1 MDQSNRVRYWLAWT
15 GGLLFAANCF
25 VFNFVVAPVERRA
38 DLTADRRYTLP
49 EPIVRIARKLDPNEP
64 CKVTVYLSEG
74 LPQRFVHL
82 TKALQTRLGDL
93 RRASNGGLEYEFID
107 PKGDDEL
114 AQRLDKEHAI
124 KPVPVQDLKSG
135 SVTLANFYLSLVMR
149 RGDAKE
155 VVNLA
160 ELGGQILADEEL
172 TLSAMSDFLAAR
184 LVKLTNPGTVVGIVS
199 NKKAPPQG
207 SQQTEP
213 TDGLKGVRDRLLKHA
228 KVQDVTLK
236 DGMQIPPDVKAL
248 IVHRPENLGEL
259 EIYQLDQ
266 FVMRGG
272 RVIFLLDNWSTYDAD
287 RESAVAQA
295 MLTQSLY
302 ALRACKSGLGDWLA
316 HFGFKV
322 EDGLL
327 HDQSQFRTQI
337 IVRGPQGFPVQQTIS
352 LPGIVIVRSVDDE
365 KRPTEQVEESEPTV
379 AGLAPLPFILPAPM
393 RLDDSVAFGERHPG
407 ALLSSFLRTSPEAWA
422 VTDVKESY
430 PMTGQKAPSK
440 ENLGAYVLGARAT
453 GALRSYWAGK
463 PAPFREGTPESSRP
477 GPPMAACASDLPGQI
492 WVVADADFALDA
504 WSAIAQRL
512 NSAPL
517 MQALVKTQAM
527 LMNVVDAA
535 AFGNELIEV
544 RRPRLMDRSVDGEKV
559 GADRGRILFRNIF
572 LAPLALVVFGL
583 LRWWW
588 RTAASETLTFVRG
601 VFRRRPGTEP
611 PSDPGSGVGH
621 AHADPHDHA
630 AASHGH
636 AADPHQPATAAGHGH
651 ADHGARV

>member
-1 MDQSNRVRYWLAWT
+1 MDQSNRGRFWLAWAA
-15 GGLLFAANCF
+15 GLLFAANCF
-25 VFNFVVAPVERRA
+25 VFNFVVAPVEKRA

-74 LPQRFVHL
+74 LPQRVAHL
-82 TKALQTRLGDL
+82 AKALQTRLGDL
-93 RRASNGGLEYEFID
+93 RRASNGGLEYEFVD
-107 PKGDDEL
+107 PKADDEL

-160 ELGGQILADEEL
+160 ELGGQLLADEEL

-199 NKKAPPQG
+199 TKKQGGAPGGQQG
-207 SQQTEP
+207 EQ
-213 TDGLKGVRDRLLKHA
+213 TDGLKGVRERLLKHA
-228 KVQDVTLK
+228 KVQDVTLTN
-236 DGMQIPPDVKAL
+236 GMLIPPDVKAL

-272 RVIFLLDNWSTYDAD
+272 RVVLLLDNYSTYDAD

-352 LPGIVIVRSVDDE
+352 MPGIVIVRSVDDE
-365 KRPTEQVEESEPTV
+365 KRPTGQVEESEPTV
-379 AGLAPLPFILPAPM
+379 AGLAPLPFVLPVPM
-393 RLDDSVAFGERHPG
+393 RLEDSASFGERHPG
-407 ALLSSFLRTSPEAWA
+407 AMLSSFLRTSPEAWA

-430 PMTGQKAPSK
+430 PMTGQKAP
-440 ENLGAYVLGARAT
+440 ERAGLGTYVLGARAT
-453 GALRSYWAGK
+453 GSLRSFWAGK

-477 GPPMAACASDLPGQI
+477 GPGVDACASDNPGQI

-504 WSAIAQRL
+504 WGAIAQRL

-517 MQALVKTQAM
+517 MQALNKTQAM

-544 RRPRLMDRSVDGEKV
+544 RRPRLMDRSVDAEKV
-559 GADRGRILFRNIF
+559 AADRGRILFDNIF
-572 LAPLALVVFGL
+572 LAPIALVVFGL

-588 RTAASETLTFVRG
+588 RTAASETFAVVRG
-601 VFRRRPGTEP
+601 WFRRKPRSAP
-611 PSDPGSGVGH
+611 PIDPPPDGGH
-621 AHADPHDHA
+621 GHHDHHDDA
-630 AASHGH
+630 AATHGH
-636 AADPHQPATAAGHGH
+636 AAGAHPAAGHGH